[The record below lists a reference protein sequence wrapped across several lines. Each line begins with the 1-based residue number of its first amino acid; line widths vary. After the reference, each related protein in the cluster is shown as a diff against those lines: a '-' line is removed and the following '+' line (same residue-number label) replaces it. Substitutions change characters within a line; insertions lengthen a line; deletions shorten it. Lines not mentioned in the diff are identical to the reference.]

1 MINVEL
7 KKEIIEKVRYKID
20 LHEDIKESEVEK
32 IVAQTVMEVTA
43 GKRMGIGEKEKL
55 SRECFYSIRKL
66 DILQDFMEDPEI
78 TEVMING
85 HKEIFIEKGGRLL
98 KSDKTFES
106 KEKLEDVIQQIVAGC
121 NRVVNEKDP
130 IVDARLSDGS
140 RVNIVL
146 SPPAIVGPIVT
157 VRKFSEKIISMEDLV
172 EFGSLTKEAADFLSD
187 AVKNGYNCF
196 VSGGTSSGKTTL
208 LNALANEIPKE
219 SRVITIED
227 SAELRIN
234 KIPNVV
240 SMETRNANSSG
251 CTEISIRDLI
261 KASLRMRPD
270 RIIVGEVRGEEAL
283 DMLQAFNT
291 GHDGSLSTGHSNSAY
306 DMLSRLE
313 TMVLF
318 AKDLPLPAVRK
329 QISSAI
335 DILIH
340 LEHTRDGKRRVV
352 QIMELD
358 KKVSDN
364 ITLRPLFVIDN
375 TGKLVKKNDMNF
387 IRKWNKNE

>member
-20 LHEDIKESEVEK
+20 LREDIKESEVEK

-55 SRECFYSIRKL
+55 SRECFYAIRKL

-85 HKEIFIEKGGRLL
+85 HKEIFVEKGGRLL

-140 RVNIVL
+140 RVNVVL
-146 SPPAIVGPIVT
+146 SPPAIAGPIVT

-172 EFGSLTKEAADFLSD
+172 EFGSLTKEASQFLSD
-187 AVKNGYNCF
+187 AVRNGYNCF

-358 KKVSDN
+358 KDASEN
-364 ITLRPLFVIDN
+364 IKLRPLFVIDN
-375 TGKLVKKNDMNF
+375 DGKLVKKNNMKF
-387 IRKWNKNE
+387 IRKWNTNE